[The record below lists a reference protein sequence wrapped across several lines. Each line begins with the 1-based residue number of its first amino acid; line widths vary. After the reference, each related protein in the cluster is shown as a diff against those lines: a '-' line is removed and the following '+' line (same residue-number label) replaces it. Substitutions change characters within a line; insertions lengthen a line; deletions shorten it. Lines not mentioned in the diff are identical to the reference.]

1 MEART
6 VNEVRLYKLV
16 LNNMQAP
23 KIEMGTLV
31 AVSGDYDKLVNWYK
45 SQLAP
50 AMWRDGRWGKTFA
63 QGTPLEW
70 YNPASSLELNDTYPF
85 GQGISDEWVRE
96 SSLPDIMNRFT
107 FIE

>member
-6 VNEVRLYKLV
+6 VTEVRVYKLV

-23 KIEMGTLV
+23 KIEMGEIV
-31 AVSGDYDKLVNWYK
+31 AISGDYDKLVNWYN

-50 AMWRDGRWGKTFA
+50 QMWRDGRWGKTFA

-70 YNPASSLELNDTYPF
+70 YNPARSLELNDTYPF
-85 GQGISDEWVRE
+85 GHGISDEWVRE
-96 SSLPDIMNRFT
+96 SSLDGIMNRFT
-107 FIE
+107 VIE